1 MLLCLASASP
11 RRQALLDQIKLPFTV
26 LVVDF
31 DETRQPGESP
41 SQMVVRLARGKAT
54 TAKKWFVEHGRPV
67 PAILGADTCVVIDKE
82 ILGKPVSRREAVR
95 MLHKLSGQIHQVYT
109 GIALLSGT
117 VIQTQTVI
125 SEVTFAQLTNAQ
137 IENYCEGT
145 EPFDKA
151 GGYAIQGVG
160 ATFIS
165 HISGSYSN
173 IMGLPLYET
182 YALLT
187 KAGWPRL

>member
-1 MLLCLASASP
+1 M
-11 RRQALLDQIKLPFTV
+11 LDQIKLPFTV

-31 DETRQPGESP
+31 DETRQPDEPP
-41 SQMVVRLARGKAT
+41 SKMVVRLARGKAT

-173 IMGLPLYET
+173 IMGLPLHET
-182 YALLT
+182 YVLLT
-187 KAGWPRL
+187 ESGWTGP